1 MLNAQTLAQI
11 LLSSGFVA
19 QKDFEQAQKTAE
31 ELNKSLADILV
42 FKGLISEDALG
53 KLIAEY
59 YKVPFASLHNRVIPL
74 ELLQLVP
81 EQAALSFRVMPFELN
96 ANELHL
102 GMENPQDIEAIEFV
116 KRKTNFAV
124 IPHYIT
130 ESDFSRSIGQYKRNI
145 KAIFADILRENVD
158 KAKLDLDHM
167 EQVAE
172 EVPIIKILDTI
183 LEYAS
188 AEGASDVHMELM
200 EDNVLLRFRVDG
212 VLRDIALLPKAIQPA
227 LVARIKI
234 LSGLKLDEHRL
245 PQDGRF
251 KFKIHE
257 AFIALRVS
265 ILPAFFGENIVMR
278 LLPESSRPLSLEEL
292 GVSSYNLPLLKS
304 NVQKPNGMILVTGPT
319 GSGKTTTLY
328 TVLNLLNSPERKICT
343 IEDPVEYSVRRI
355 NQTQVN
361 PKAGLTFAAGL
372 RSLLRH
378 DPDVIMIGEIRDTDT
393 AEIAIHSALTGHLV
407 LSTLHTN
414 SAIGAIPRLIDMG
427 VQGFLLASTLNIVIA
442 QRLVR
447 RVCTNCMVRVEPTQE
462 MKEFVQKNA
471 PSKTSSLTDVFIGQ
485 GCDECSHSGY
495 KGRVS
500 IYEMLEISRD
510 IRKLIV
516 DKASEDDILQMAVK
530 QGMSTLIT
538 DGIDKVSAGLTTIDE
553 IIRVTTE

>member
-11 LLSSGFVA
+11 LLSSGFVT
-19 QKDFEQAQKTAE
+19 QKDFEQAQKTAT
-31 ELNKSLADILV
+31 ELNKSLSDILV

-59 YKVPFASLHNRVIPL
+59 YKVPFASLQNRVIPL
-74 ELLQLVP
+74 DLLQLVP
-81 EQAALSFRVMPFELN
+81 EQAALSFRVMPFALEDN
-96 ANELHL
+96 QLHL

-124 IPHYIT
+124 VPHYIT
-130 ESDFSRSIGQYKRNI
+130 QADFDRSIGQYKRNI

-158 KAKLDLDHM
+158 KAKLDPDHM
-167 EQVAE
+167 EQAAE
-172 EVPIIKILDTI
+172 EVPVIKILDTI

-200 EDNVLLRFRVDG
+200 EDNVLLRFRIDG

-257 AFIALRVS
+257 TFIALRVS
-265 ILPAFFGENIVMR
+265 LLPAFFGENIVMR

-462 MKEFVQKNA
+462 MREFVEKNA
-471 PSKTSSLTDVFIGQ
+471 PAKANSMPDVFVGQ

-500 IYEMLEISRD
+500 IYEMLEINRD

-516 DKASEDDILQMAVK
+516 DKGSEDDILQLAVK

>member
-1 MLNAQTLAQI
+1 
-11 LLSSGFVA
+11 
-19 QKDFEQAQKTAE
+19 
-31 ELNKSLADILV
+31 
-42 FKGLISEDALG
+42 
-53 KLIAEY
+53 
-59 YKVPFASLHNRVIPL
+59 
-74 ELLQLVP
+74 
-81 EQAALSFRVMPFELN
+81 
-96 ANELHL
+96 
-102 GMENPQDIEAIEFV
+102 
-116 KRKTNFAV
+116 
-124 IPHYIT
+124 
-130 ESDFSRSIGQYKRNI
+130 
-145 KAIFADILRENVD
+145 
-158 KAKLDLDHM
+158 
-167 EQVAE
+167 
-172 EVPIIKILDTI
+172 
-183 LEYAS
+183 
-188 AEGASDVHMELM
+188 
-200 EDNVLLRFRVDG
+200 
-212 VLRDIALLPKAIQPA
+212 
-227 LVARIKI
+227 
-234 LSGLKLDEHRL
+234 
-245 PQDGRF
+245 
-251 KFKIHE
+251 
-257 AFIALRVS
+257 
-265 ILPAFFGENIVMR
+265 
-278 LLPESSRPLSLEEL
+278 
-292 GVSSYNLPLLKS
+292 VSSYNLPLLKS
-304 NVQKPNGMILVTGPT
+304 NVIKPNGMILVTGPT

-471 PSKTSSLTDVFIGQ
+471 PTKIGSLTDVFIGQ

-516 DKASEDDILQMAVK
+516 DKASEDDILQLAIK